1 MSHSSSFEALRRAL
15 GLAAL
20 CEQRGLSTEEGRDRL
35 SSAQQKHWAGR
46 VSRRHFLAIA
56 AGSTLGTVGLSRQGS
71 LWAAPKPRPSA
82 KVGIVG
88 AGLAGLSCGYAL
100 KKQGI
105 NATLFEASDRPGGRC
120 ASLRGFF
127 PDQVAEQ
134 GGEFIDNLHKTML
147 GYAQEFGLALEDL
160 SKEPGEVTYF
170 FNQQLYPE
178 SAIVDEF
185 RQLVD
190 AMRDD
195 LRTLSG
201 APTADL
207 FNAADAQLDNTSL
220 SDYLDSR
227 GAGSLAKAAIE
238 EAYLA
243 EYGLEPSAQSALNF
257 LLFIHADRRSKFTPF
272 GVFSD
277 ERYHVVEGND
287 KIVQGLRDR
296 LPNQIRYGTRLVRIR
311 KTSLNQLE
319 LTFQQGSGSPTIS
332 EVFDAV
338 VLALPFTTLRQVELD
353 PSLELPPWKI
363 RAIQELGYGTNA
375 KQMIGFSSRPWA
387 ALNSNGSS
395 YSDLPHHQAT
405 WETNPSRASVD
416 HAILTDYASGDRGLR
431 LNSRQSQTEASRF
444 LRDLDRVYPGAFA
457 AARRDRTGN
466 FIQSYLAHWP
476 SNPLSL
482 GSYTCYT
489 PGQFTAIAGNEGKPI
504 GNLHFAGEHA
514 NSFYE
519 WQGFMEGA
527 ALSGI
532 QAASEILQ
540 KLKVGSL

>member
-15 GLAAL
+15 GLAKL
-20 CEQRGLSTEEGRDRL
+20 CEQRGLSTDEGRDRL
-35 SSAQQKHWAGR
+35 QAALQKRLAGR
-46 VSRRHFLAIA
+46 ISRRNFLAIA
-56 AGSTLGTVGLSRQGS
+56 ATSTIGTIGLSHRS
-71 LWAAPKPRPSA
+71 SAWAAPKPAPSIRVA
-82 KVGIVG
+82 IVG
-88 AGLAGLSCGYAL
+88 AGLAGLSCGYEL

-105 NATLFEASDRPGGRC
+105 HATLFEAGDRPGGRC
-120 ASLRGFF
+120 ASLRGLF
-127 PDQVAEQ
+127 PQQVAEQ

-147 GYAQEFGLALEDL
+147 GYAKEFGLALEDL
-160 SKEPGEVTYF
+160 SKEPGEITYF
-170 FNQQLYPE
+170 FNQQRYDE
-178 SAIVDEF
+178 SIIVDEF
-185 RQLVD
+185 RQLVA

-201 APTADL
+201 APSADL
-207 FNAADAQLDNTSL
+207 FNAADALLDNTSL

-243 EYGLEPSAQSALNF
+243 EYGLEPSTQSALNF

-287 KIVQGLRDR
+287 KIIQGLRDR
-296 LPNQIRYGTRLVRIR
+296 LPNQIRYGTRLIRLR

-319 LTFQQGSGSPTIS
+319 LTFHSGSGSASRS

-338 VLALPFTTLRQVELD
+338 VLAIPFTTLRQVELD
-353 PSLELPPWKI
+353 ASLELPPWKLK
-363 RAIQELGYGTNA
+363 AIQELGYGTNA
-375 KQMIGFSSRPWA
+375 KQMIGFQSRPWA

-395 YSDLPHHQAT
+395 YSDLSHHQAT

-416 HAILTDYASGDRGLR
+416 RAILTDYASGDRGLA
-431 LNSRQSQTEASRF
+431 LNPRQSQTEASRF
-444 LRDLDRVYPGAFA
+444 LRDLERVYPGAFA

-466 FIQSYLAHWP
+466 FVQSYLAHWP

-489 PGQFTAIAGNEGKPI
+489 PGQFTTLAGNEGKPI

-532 QAASEILQ
+532 QAAREILQ
-540 KLKVGSL
+540 KLKVGAL